1 MIPRGLDQCAYKGID
16 VVRVDD
22 DDVVESSFS
31 VCNWVLV
38 RAVPPLSVDNVFV
51 LVHSGV

>member
-1 MIPRGLDQCAYKGID
+1 MIPGGLDQSIYKGID

-22 DDVVESSFS
+22 DDVVESTFS

-38 RAVPPLSVDNVFV
+38 GAVPPLSVDNVLV